1 MGLPFWEMPD
11 RLTLGGR
18 SYPINTDFRVG
29 IRIRQ
34 MFWEPYYQKRQACL
48 LDAVRQ
54 LLFYDAVLGD
64 VTEAELLCTVLWYL
78 LDGRMT
84 EERILRRLTGDGNA
98 VLLSWQSDRAEAVF
112 SYLWDMPA
120 VYAAFLASYHID
132 LLTENMH
139 LWQFDAL
146 FASLPED
153 CMLCRAMTL
162 RAVSADAAEDG
173 DSRAAL
179 AAQKLAVRIPDDN
192 TLHRLCFAQSGDAIH
207 CSFAKQ
213 KKTGDG
219 IRDAEQVC
227 GGVYPD
233 GVGQPEIHSTA

>member
-11 RLTLGGR
+11 RLVLGER

-34 MFWEPYYQKRQACL
+34 MFWEPYYQMRQARL
-48 LDAVRQ
+48 LDAIRHL
-54 LLFYDAVLGD
+54 LLFDAALED
-64 VTEAELLCTVLWYL
+64 VAETELLCTVLWYL

-84 EERILRRLTGDGNA
+84 EERILRRLMGDGNA
-98 VLLSWQSDRAEAVF
+98 VLLSGRSDRTEAVF

-120 VYAAFLASYHID
+120 VYAAFRSSYHID
-132 LLTENMH
+132 LLSESLH

-153 CMLCRAMTL
+153 CMLCRTMAL
-162 RAVSADAAEDG
+162 RAVSADSAEDG
-173 DSRAAL
+173 DARAAL
-179 AAQKLAVRIPDDN
+179 AVQKLAARIPDDD
-192 TLHRLCFAQSGDAIH
+192 TLHRLLLAQSGAAIH

-213 KKTGDG
+213 EKTGDG
-219 IRDAEQVC
+219 TRGAEQVC
-227 GGVYPD
+227 D
-233 GVGQPEIHSTA
+233 GADPERADRRRGCSAV